1 MQNKAISPL
10 IATVLLIA
18 FTITIAGM
26 IMSFNTGFVGN
37 QLTSTTD
44 KSTKAMNC
52 AYGKL
57 RINSMSF
64 NGTSGALK
72 ARVTNEDQST
82 SDAPLT
88 NITFSVIT
96 QDGSTSIYSASCSC
110 SDEAL
115 ASGDTKFYTNSSVTG
130 GCNIT
135 AVYVS
140 SSCTNAKDS
149 ITVSGIDFTGC

>member
-1 MQNKAISPL
+1 MQTKAISPL

-26 IMSFNTGFVGN
+26 IMNFNSGFVGS

-44 KSTKAMNC
+44 KSAATMKC

-64 NGTSGALK
+64 NGTSSMLK
-72 ARVTNEDQST
+72 ARISNEDQST
-82 SDAPLT
+82 SDSPLT

-96 QDGSTSIYSASCSC
+96 ADGSTNIYGASCGC

-115 ASGDTKFYTNSSVTG
+115 APGDTKFYTNTSVTA

-140 SSCTNAKDS
+140 SSCTNARDS
-149 ITVSGIDFTGC
+149 VAAAGIDFTGC